1 MDAIVGGGWCAPSE
15 TIYDLSAGNSREHL
29 LWSGLADPTPEE
41 RQAAADAL
49 YEQEV
54 QDNAN
59 WFHTGVF
66 LERVKAHEFDALQE
80 AILELHHIEVRHGNA
95 SCEGCPEDDSY
106 GPPSW
111 PCPTV
116 RLVLTHVGI
125 DIPEELVHEKPAVVL
140 QDNDNPRWPFPA
152 GPVDSRLTIPP
163 ISVPRGGIT
172 FDRRDTP

>member
-41 RQAAADAL
+41 RQAAADQL

-54 QDNAN
+54 QDNRN
-59 WFHTGVF
+59 WFSTGVF
-66 LERVKAHEFDALQE
+66 LERVKAHEFDSMQQS
-80 AILELHHIEVRHGNA
+80 ILDYHGATESGICNVCVTA
-95 SCEGCPEDDSY
+95 WETSVT
-106 GPPSW
+106 W
-111 PCPTV
+111 PCHTA

-125 DIPEELVHEKPAVVL
+125 EVPEELVYDKPEPVL

-152 GPVDSRLTIPP
+152 GPVDTRLTFPEVGV
-163 ISVPRGGIT
+163 SRGGIK
-172 FDRRDTP
+172 FDMGATP